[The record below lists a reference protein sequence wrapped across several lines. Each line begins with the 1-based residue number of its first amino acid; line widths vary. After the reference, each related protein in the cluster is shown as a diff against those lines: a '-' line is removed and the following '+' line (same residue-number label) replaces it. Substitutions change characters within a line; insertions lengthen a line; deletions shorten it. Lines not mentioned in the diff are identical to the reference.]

1 MICDR
6 IKKLREQYH
15 LSQVDLAKKLNIA
28 RTSVLAW
35 ENQTS
40 APAMKHIILMAKLFR
55 VTTDY
60 LLEVDNKRRLSLDN
74 LSDEEIAII
83 CSLLNYFDKNK
94 QLDNQE

>member
-1 MICDR
+1 
-6 IKKLREQYH
+6 
-15 LSQVDLAKKLNIA
+15 
-28 RTSVLAW
+28 
-35 ENQTS
+35 
-40 APAMKHIILMAKLFR
+40 MKHIILMAKLFR

-60 LLEVDNKRRLSLDN
+60 LLEVDNKRMLSLDN

>member
-35 ENQTS
+35 E
-40 APAMKHIILMAKLFR
+40 IKL
-55 VTTDY
+55 
-60 LLEVDNKRRLSLDN
+60 LHL
-74 LSDEEIAII
+74 
-83 CSLLNYFDKNK
+83 
-94 QLDNQE
+94 Q